1 LQFADFSIVVQSG
14 SIGLG
19 KISKLAISKLHS
31 LADVRALLVE
41 DEPRLAS
48 GLRRLLAR
56 AGIRVTVV
64 RTAEEAGTMLQ
75 RRAEWD
81 LVLLDQ
87 KLPDGDGLQVLDR
100 MEQLLPRPALVAISA
115 HLQDSKRSLRL
126 QGYPGVLLPKP
137 FDRNDLLGAV
147 ADALALS
154 ARERRDS
161 EHPES
166 RETRVSGE
174 QSAVLRFGPISAYL
188 VSQTVTIDGEPVDL
202 QPAQFR
208 ILAHMLSNP
217 GRSLTAG
224 ELAESA
230 LRGTHADGASNV
242 RFQIHAL
249 RRRLRAAGKLIER
262 SDGGYGVGLGT
273 SPLARDSH

>member
-1 LQFADFSIVVQSG
+1 VQ
-14 SIGLG
+14 
-19 KISKLAISKLHS
+19 
-31 LADVRALLVE
+31 
-41 DEPRLAS
+41 
-48 GLRRLLAR
+48 
-56 AGIRVTVV
+56 
-64 RTAEEAGTMLQ
+64 TAEEASAMLEPS
-75 RRAEWD
+75 AEWD

-87 KLPDGDGLQVLDR
+87 KLPDGDGLQVLER
-100 MEQLLPRPALVAISA
+100 MERLPRRPALVAISA

-147 ADALALS
+147 SDALALAS
-154 ARERRDS
+154 RERRDS

-166 RETRVSGE
+166 RERRASGE
-174 QSAVLRFGPISAYL
+174 QAALLTFGPISIHL
-188 VSQTVTIDGEPVDL
+188 VSQTVTIDGVPVDL

-208 ILAHMLSNP
+208 ILAQMLSNP
-217 GRSLTAG
+217 GRPLAVS

-249 RRRLRAAGKLIER
+249 RRRLGSAGKLIER

-273 SPLARDSH
+273 SPYARDSH

>member
-1 LQFADFSIVVQSG
+1 M
-14 SIGLG
+14 
-19 KISKLAISKLHS
+19 H
-31 LADVRALLVE
+31 
-41 DEPRLAS
+41 
-48 GLRRLLAR
+48 
-56 AGIRVTVV
+56 VTIV
-64 RTAEEAGTMLQ
+64 RTAEEASTMLQ
-75 RRAEWD
+75 QSADWD

-100 MEQLLPRPALVAISA
+100 MEHLARRPALVAVSA

-147 ADALALS
+147 ADALALA

-161 EHPES
+161 ERPES
-166 RETRVSGE
+166 KDTRASGE
-174 QSAVLRFGPISAYL
+174 QSAVLHFGPISIYL

-208 ILAHMLSNP
+208 ILAQMLSNP
-217 GRSLTAG
+217 GRALPVG

-249 RRRLRAAGKLIER
+249 RRRLGATGKLIER
-262 SDGGYGVGLGT
+262 SDGGYGVGLST
-273 SPLARDSH
+273 SPFARDSH

>member
-1 LQFADFSIVVQSG
+1 
-14 SIGLG
+14 
-19 KISKLAISKLHS
+19 LAVSKLHS
-31 LADVRALLVE
+31 FPDVRALLVE

-48 GLRRLLAR
+48 GLRRLLTR
-56 AGIRVTVV
+56 AGISVTVV
-64 RTAEEAGTMLQ
+64 QTAEEASTMLQ
-75 RRAEWD
+75 RSSEWD

-87 KLPDGDGLQVLDR
+87 KLPDGDGLQVLER
-100 MEQLLPRPALVAISA
+100 MERLRRKPALVAISA

-137 FDRNDLLGAV
+137 FDQSDLLDAV
-147 ADALALS
+147 TDALALAS
-154 ARERRDS
+154 RERRES

-166 RETRVSGE
+166 RERRVSGE
-174 QSAVLRFGPISAYL
+174 QSALLQFGPISVHL
-188 VSQTVTIDGEPVDL
+188 VSQMVTIDGEPVDL

-208 ILAHMLSNP
+208 MLAHMLSNP
-217 GRSLTAG
+217 GRPLPVG

-249 RRRLRAAGKLIER
+249 RRRLGAAGKLIER
-262 SDGGYGVGLGT
+262 SEGGYGVGLGR
-273 SPLARDSH
+273 SPHARDSN